1 VLDTLRSDLD
11 LIAFAWFVATVS
23 IYRLTLRFQRLE
35 RHSIVG
41 AVQEH
46 RVSWMKNMALRDPR
60 VLDAVLL
67 GSLSQGNAFF
77 ASTAA
82 IGIGGLA
89 AIFGSGDKIQLII
102 ERLPYA
108 QKSSATLY
116 ELKLVLLMAVF
127 VYAFFKFAWAF
138 RLSHYVAIMIGS
150 TPPPKPELQLEC
162 ELHARRTARL
172 IGIAAEHA
180 NGGLRAFYYAF
191 AALTWFYH
199 PLLFILSTAA
209 IHIIMIRRDY
219 FSRSRRILNGSW
231 P

>member
-1 VLDTLRSDLD
+1 MLDLLRSQTDV
-11 LIAFAWFVATVS
+11 IAFAWFILTVS
-23 IYRLTLRFQRLE
+23 LYRLMLRIPGLE
-35 RHSIVG
+35 RRSIVG

-46 RVSWMKNMALRDPR
+46 RVLWMRNMAQRDPR

-89 AIFGSGDKIQLII
+89 ALFGSGEKVQLII

-108 QKSSATLY
+108 QKSTATLY
-116 ELKLVLLMAVF
+116 ELKLVLLMAIF

-138 RLSHYVAIMIGS
+138 RLSHYVAILIGS
-150 TPPPKPELQLEC
+150 TPFPKPELIEDC
-162 ELHARRTARL
+162 EIHARRTARL

-180 NGGLRAFYYAF
+180 NGGLRAFYYAS

-199 PLLFILSTAA
+199 PLLFMVSTTGILL
-209 IHIIMIRRDY
+209 IMIRRDH
-219 FSRSRRILNGSW
+219 FSRSRRILNGMW